1 MTRRGLT
8 AACASLLLAAAAV
21 PQVTAAQDASAGA
34 LPVPLVPSIDLSA
47 VGGPGE
53 GALNLIA
60 WIGYAE
66 AGENLPEYDWV
77 TPFEAATG
85 CQVEVKI
92 DDTSDQMV
100 TDMRSGGGATYD
112 GVSASG
118 DASLRLINA
127 GDVAAVDVAAIPGFS
142 DVAPFLQDAPH
153 YVVDGKHYGV
163 PHGWGGNLLM
173 YQTDEVTPAPTSWDV
188 VFDETA
194 AAPYAGRITAYDA
207 PIYIADAAMYL
218 KAHQPEL
225 GITDVYELTPEQLD
239 AAVALL
245 KTQAPWVGKYWSLFG
260 DEIDNFT
267 NGTTVVG
274 TAWPY
279 QLNAL
284 KATGVPVEAV
294 VPSEGMTG
302 WADTW
307 MMSANAQHPNC
318 MLKWM
323 AWMLTP
329 EVQAQVAEYFGE
341 SPANPKACQYLDVGY
356 GSYKLPGFCDAY
368 GVNDEAV
375 YSSISFWK
383 TPLADCGD
391 ERGQTCTD
399 FEEWTSRWT
408 EIRGS

>member
-1 MTRRGLT
+1 MTHRRAWIVAG
-8 AACASLLLAAAAV
+8 ASLVLAATTVPAAL
-21 PQVTAAQDASAGA
+21 AQDASPSGF
-34 LPVPLVPSIDLSA
+34 PVPLVPTIDLSA
-47 VGGPGE
+47 VGGEGE
-53 GALNLIA
+53 GQLDLIA
-60 WIGYAE
+60 WVGYVE
-66 AGENLPEYDWV
+66 RGENLPEYDWV
-77 TPFEAATG
+77 TAFEQQTG
-85 CQVEVKI
+85 CQVNVKI

-127 GDVAAVDVAAIPGFS
+127 GDVAEIDVSVIPGFA

-163 PHGWGGNLLM
+163 PHGYGNNYLM
-173 YQTDEVTPAPTSWDV
+173 YRTDEVDPAPTSWDV

-194 AAPYAGRITAYDA
+194 AAPYVGRITAYDA
-207 PIYIADAAMYL
+207 PIYIADAALYL
-218 KAHQPEL
+218 KAHQPDL

-267 NGTTVVG
+267 NGSTVVG
-274 TAWPY
+274 TSWPY
-279 QLNAL
+279 QVNAL
-284 KATGVPVEAV
+284 KAAGVPVEAV
-294 VPSEGMTG
+294 VPTEGMTG

-307 MMSANAQHPNC
+307 MMSANAPHPNC
-318 MLKWM
+318 MQKWM

-356 GSYKLPGFCDAY
+356 GSYQLPGFCDAY
-368 GVNDEAV
+368 GVNDPAMYESTA
-375 YSSISFWK
+375 FWR
-383 TPLADCGD
+383 TPLVDCGD
-391 ERGQTCTD
+391 ERGETCTD
-399 FEEWTSRWT
+399 FDTWTAKWT
-408 EIRGS
+408 EIRGG